1 MICSISAEPAG
12 AGHDSRRISLSG
24 CVPLRLSDS
33 TRSGAR
39 HPAGVPGTLRT
50 PLQSQLMPLCRAHRQ
65 LDRDRQICGRC
76 LRNALQPRLGCHLS
90 SSDTV
95 ECDDRPLCRPGPL
108 FGMDNHY
115 CFKSLAP
122 PRGRVGSRYLDGL
135 LLGFCGYCLFTAE
148 CRRVAFGQRISLR
161 QMRAFDESPRLGP
174 GSPLVGTWVEVD
186 RGESPPECHL
196 VGCRGRITIRPAIWL
211 AASLGR
217 PLQPSTA
224 ASFHSS
230 TARGTRVLSTR
241 AVPRP
246 SYRAVGSPVTL
257 PAFPP
262 GPVHPSAV
270 TRMSLH
276 WLHWTCYS
284 LLYSP
289 VLCSDLSALSSPILS
304 PPLSSFSSLLSSPLL
319 SSPLLSSPLLSSPL
333 LSSFLLFSFLLSSP
347 LLSSPLLSSPLLS
360 SPLLSSSHP
369 SLPVA

>member
-246 SYRAVGSPVTL
+246 SYRAVGSPLTL

-262 GPVHPSAV
+262 QSI
-270 TRMSLH
+270 LQ
-276 WLHWTCYS
+276 L
-284 LLYSP
+284 SP
-289 VLCSDLSALSSPILS
+289 GCPFTGCTGRATLCSTRLCSAQISPLS
-304 PPLSSFSSLLSSPLL
+304 PLLSSLLPSPTSPLFSLLLFSPLL

-333 LSSFLLFSFLLSSP
+333 LPSP
-347 LLSSPLLSSPLLS
+347 LLSSPLLSSPLLPS
-360 SPLLSSSHP
+360 PVLSPL
-369 SLPVA
+369 A